1 MRMTSLFR
9 SPPTRTDLLG
19 MVGLVAGMAAI
30 FVADTFTD
38 YAVAAAL
45 FYTLVVLLSVRL
57 LTRTGVVLLAGTCL
71 ALIVLSF
78 HLTPAGSYRVGVI
91 NSCISAVVVAVTTY
105 LAVQMEAAKASA
117 HAAQARLLRLTR
129 SGSMGGLAA
138 SIAHEVNQ
146 PLAAIVT
153 SGNACQ
159 RWLAQQPPN
168 LAKADAALERMLA
181 DAGRASAII
190 ARMRALARGEASQR
204 QPLDLN
210 RTVLDMIALTR
221 GETERHGIALSL
233 ELDPALP
240 AVLADG
246 VQIQQVIGNLLLNAV
261 EALATLPDEARSIH
275 VRSHTD
281 GGWACLCID
290 DTGPGLSDDAL
301 AHVFEAFWS
310 TKDDGMG
317 IGLSISRTI
326 MEANGGQIWAEPAGV
341 RGARFGLRLPL
352 VATERRP

>member
-1 MRMTSLFR
+1 
-9 SPPTRTDLLG
+9 
-19 MVGLVAGMAAI
+19 A
-30 FVADTFTD
+30 
-38 YAVAAAL
+38 
-45 FYTLVVLLSVRL
+45 
-57 LTRTGVVLLAGTCL
+57 TCL

-204 QPLDLN
+204 HPLDLN

-275 VRSHTD
+275 VRSHID
-281 GGWACLCID
+281 GAWACLCID
-290 DTGPGLSDDAL
+290 DTGPGLSEDAL

-326 MEANGGQIWAEPAGV
+326 MEANGGQIWAEPAGT

-352 VATERRP
+352 VTAERRE

>member
-1 MRMTSLFR
+1 MA
-9 SPPTRTDLLG
+9 
-19 MVGLVAGMAAI
+19 GLAAGMAAI
-30 FVADTFTD
+30 FVADTITD

-57 LTRTGVVLLAGTCL
+57 LTRTGVVALAATCL

-168 LAKADAALERMLA
+168 LAKADAAVERMLA

-204 QPLDLN
+204 QPMELN
-210 RTVLDMIALTR
+210 RTLLEMIALTR
-221 GETERHGIALSL
+221 GETERNGIALSL
-233 ELDPALP
+233 ELDPTLP
-240 AVLADG
+240 AVLADR
-246 VQIQQVIGNLLLNAV
+246 VQIQQVIGNVLLNAV
-261 EALATLPDEARSIH
+261 EALATMPDETRSIH
-275 VRSHTD
+275 VRSHID
-281 GGWACLCID
+281 GAWVCLRIED
-290 DTGPGLSDDAL
+290 SGPGLSDEAL
-301 AHVFEAFWS
+301 AHVFDAFWS

-326 MEANGGQIWAEPAGV
+326 MEANGGQIWAEPAGA

-352 VATERRP
+352 VNTEHNA

>member
-19 MVGLVAGMAAI
+19 MVGLVAGVAAI

-57 LTRTGVVLLAGTCL
+57 LTRTGVVLLAAICL

-240 AVLADG
+240 AVLPMAYRSSRSSAICCSTQWRHWPPG
-246 VQIQQVIGNLLLNAV
+246 RTRRAASTYARTSMVHGHACASTIPARGCPTTHWRMCSRHSGAPRTMAW
-261 EALATLPDEARSIH
+261 ALA
-275 VRSHTD
+275 
-281 GGWACLCID
+281 
-290 DTGPGLSDDAL
+290 
-301 AHVFEAFWS
+301 
-310 TKDDGMG
+310 
-317 IGLSISRTI
+317 
-326 MEANGGQIWAEPAGV
+326 
-341 RGARFGLRLPL
+341 
-352 VATERRP
+352 

>member
-1 MRMTSLFR
+1 
-9 SPPTRTDLLG
+9 
-19 MVGLVAGMAAI
+19 
-30 FVADTFTD
+30 
-38 YAVAAAL
+38 
-45 FYTLVVLLSVRL
+45 
-57 LTRTGVVLLAGTCL
+57 
-71 ALIVLSF
+71 
-78 HLTPAGSYRVGVI
+78 I
-91 NSCISAVVVAVTTY
+91 NSSNSAVVVAVTTY

-352 VATERRP
+352 VKTERRP